1 MLKIIRV
8 ITAFILVLI
17 LGFVIYKFNVFRFI
31 ETREY
36 TTNFSQ
42 FVSLKSLDEYVVA
55 ELRTNESFHRESEK
69 ILWQGIPLGRAVADI
84 SLIAS
89 FKYFVKLREL
99 KYEMQGDTLVVNAP
113 SLYVSTPV
121 PYDSA
126 TVKNNCNASTPLV
139 DCKPTINILMSEVTG
154 KLAEKGKAQMALVF
168 DKAAKA
174 LADNLDVLAKNN
186 EKVIFYKNIA
196 VVFANE
202 VGQSQRMFNYNKS
215 LCGEGPCK
223 LEIPF
228 GNDRF
233 LTIP

>member
-84 SLIAS
+84 SLIAGIFGS
-89 FKYFVKLREL
+89 KIMHYQAVKKCRQSGGT
-99 KYEMQGDTLVVNAP
+99 YEPEKLECVIPNR
-113 SLYVSTPV
+113 
-121 PYDSA
+121 
-126 TVKNNCNASTPLV
+126 K
-139 DCKPTINILMSEVTG
+139 MSE
-154 KLAEKGKAQMALVF
+154 
-168 DKAAKA
+168 
-174 LADNLDVLAKNN
+174 
-186 EKVIFYKNIA
+186 
-196 VVFANE
+196 
-202 VGQSQRMFNYNKS
+202 
-215 LCGEGPCK
+215 
-223 LEIPF
+223 
-228 GNDRF
+228 
-233 LTIP
+233 TIK

>member
-1 MLKIIRV
+1 MALLSIKIS
-8 ITAFILVLI
+8 
-17 LGFVIYKFNVFRFI
+17 FI
-31 ETREY
+31 EAREY

-42 FVSLKSLDEYVVA
+42 FVSLRGVDEYVVN
-55 ELRTNESFHRESEK
+55 ELRTNENFHRESEK
-69 ILWQGIPLGRAVADI
+69 ILWHDIPIGRAVADI

-99 KYEMQGDTLVVNAP
+99 KYEIEGDTLVVNVP
-113 SLYVSTPV
+113 SIYLSTPV
-121 PYDSA
+121 AYDSA
-126 TVKNNCNASTPLV
+126 TVKNNCNASTPFV

-154 KLAEKGKAQMALVF
+154 KLAEQGKAQMALVF

-174 LADNLDVLAKNN
+174 LADNLDMLAKNN

-202 VGQSQRMFNYNKS
+202 AGQSQRMFNYNKS